1 MQEEGQTEEGLNPEV
16 PVLSMRETHLQ
27 SYCLDKKTILTKGY
41 YFSIARRAPE
51 QFSIGLTLGDL
62 AAVST

>member
-1 MQEEGQTEEGLNPEV
+1 
-16 PVLSMRETHLQ
+16 MRETHLQ